1 MGRKIEFFIDNDN
14 GNVKIKDYLK
24 HRGVSHRM
32 LCVLKR
38 TEFGILK
45 NGVGARS
52 IDILN
57 SGDTLTL
64 NLPSDEGTASAV
76 PADIPLDI
84 IYEDDDILVI
94 NKKPDIAMHESH
106 NHRCDALSNAVAFH
120 LMKEGKECVF
130 RSVGRLDKGTSGIV
144 VCALNKFSAAKLSG
158 KIYKEYSL
166 PGGYHHDYYEM
177 PNGNLL
183 VASDD
188 FNSGE
193 GTVEDY
199 VVEVDRKTGQI
210 VKHFDL
216 KDILN
221 MEDGKSENW
230 IEYDWFHNNS
240 VWYDEETNSI
250 TLSGRHQDAVINIDY
265 DSGDLNWIIGDSTN
279 WSEDYQKHFFKSVGE
294 TFEWQ
299 WSQHAAM
306 ITPEG
311 YVFIF
316 DNGNNKSKIKDEY
329 VPADKSYSRG
339 VMYKIDTDNMAIEQ
353 VFEYGKERG
362 SDFYSPYISDVDYL
376 ESNHYIIHSGGIV
389 YVDGRNSNQPAGI
402 SGADRLVSDTVEYKD
417 DKVIFEIVLP
427 TNNNRVE

>member
-24 HRGVSHRM
+24 RRGVSHRM

-38 TEFGILK
+38 TENGILK

-158 KIYKEYSL
+158 KIYKEYLAVAGGEFYGDGVIVFSL
-166 PGGYHHDYYEM
+166 
-177 PNGNLL
+177 
-183 VASDD
+183 
-188 FNSGE
+188 
-193 GTVEDY
+193 
-199 VVEVDRKTGQI
+199 
-210 VKHFDL
+210 
-216 KDILN
+216 
-221 MEDGKSENW
+221 
-230 IEYDWFHNNS
+230 
-240 VWYDEETNSI
+240 
-250 TLSGRHQDAVINIDY
+250 
-265 DSGDLNWIIGDSTN
+265 
-279 WSEDYQKHFFKSVGE
+279 
-294 TFEWQ
+294 
-299 WSQHAAM
+299 
-306 ITPEG
+306 
-311 YVFIF
+311 
-316 DNGNNKSKIKDEY
+316 
-329 VPADKSYSRG
+329 
-339 VMYKIDTDNMAIEQ
+339 MAKCI
-353 VFEYGKERG
+353 
-362 SDFYSPYISDVDYL
+362 
-376 ESNHYIIHSGGIV
+376 
-389 YVDGRNSNQPAGI
+389 
-402 SGADRLVSDTVEYKD
+402 
-417 DKVIFEIVLP
+417 
-427 TNNNRVE
+427 